1 MRAAHSKLPRKIV
14 DNLGEFWI
22 KRSLRRVNDHESQ
35 LRPHRIPTA
44 CASLRF
50 VVHYCWRC
58 GNICDRH
65 WGARVPK
72 CFRDC
77 QRVEQIAPWVIE
89 HTDPEAIDDMK
100 HPERS
105 PYACLGP
112 KGAKHGCDRSF
123 LLSPEL
129 RPARVTLPNLTAPL
143 SWRKDG
149 SGLPPR
155 VAKMARDFG
164 YH

>member
-1 MRAAHSKLPRKIV
+1 MNRNCGRTEFRMRALLCVLLFITAGVAVIFATGIGERESRNAFGIVNGSSK
-14 DNLGEFWI
+14 
-22 KRSLRRVNDHESQ
+22 
-35 LRPHRIPTA
+35 
-44 CASLRF
+44 
-50 VVHYCWRC
+50 
-58 GNICDRH
+58 
-65 WGARVPK
+65 
-72 CFRDC
+72 
-77 QRVEQIAPWVIE
+77 IAPWVIE

-149 SGLPPR
+149 SSLPPR

>member
-1 MRAAHSKLPRKIV
+1 MIMNRNCSRTEFRLRALLCVLLFITAGVAVIFATGSGKRESRNAFGIVNGSSK
-14 DNLGEFWI
+14 
-22 KRSLRRVNDHESQ
+22 
-35 LRPHRIPTA
+35 
-44 CASLRF
+44 
-50 VVHYCWRC
+50 
-58 GNICDRH
+58 
-65 WGARVPK
+65 
-72 CFRDC
+72 
-77 QRVEQIAPWVIE
+77 IAPWVIE

>member
-1 MRAAHSKLPRKIV
+1 MIMNRSCSRTEFRMRALLCVLLFIAAGVVVIFATGIGERESRNAFGIVNGSSK
-14 DNLGEFWI
+14 
-22 KRSLRRVNDHESQ
+22 
-35 LRPHRIPTA
+35 
-44 CASLRF
+44 
-50 VVHYCWRC
+50 
-58 GNICDRH
+58 
-65 WGARVPK
+65 
-72 CFRDC
+72 
-77 QRVEQIAPWVIE
+77 IAPWVIE